1 MYTNKSLA
9 SNHKYIVLQA
19 KPRIGVDGGKYVHFQ
34 IPGPA
39 VNRDYGYV
47 FDLPVEDEEHW
58 EELVKVCAKV
68 EVDVTLENEEHEKA
82 KTVAAQDTE
91 DDTYDIGEDEEND
104 NEQEEETEEYED
116 LVKQAVNLQ
125 DALDKIMG
133 QYGDQIHGA

>member
-1 MYTNKSLA
+1 M
-9 SNHKYIVLQA
+9 YIVLQA
-19 KPRIGVDGGKYVHFQ
+19 KPRIAVDGKKYVHFQ
-34 IPGPA
+34 IPGPG

-47 FDLPVEDEEHW
+47 FDLPVENEEHW

-68 EVDVTLENEEHEKA
+68 GVDVTVESEENKKA
-82 KTVAAQDTE
+82 KEFVIQGSEEGTYDTGEDTE
-91 DDTYDIGEDEEND
+91 EDTYDIGDDEEND
-104 NEQEEETEEYED
+104 DEQEEETEEYED